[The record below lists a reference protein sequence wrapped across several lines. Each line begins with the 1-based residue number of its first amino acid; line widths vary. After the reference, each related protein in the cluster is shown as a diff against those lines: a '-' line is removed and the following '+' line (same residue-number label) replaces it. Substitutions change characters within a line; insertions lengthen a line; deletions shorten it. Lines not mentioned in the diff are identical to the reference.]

1 MHKSMLTTKIQI
13 DKISDTELLQ
23 IIIDRVNYA
32 YKNLEKARISYA
44 YLKQYNILIYD
55 TLQQVYADIENC
67 ETIIQ
72 KYLKNSGII
81 LKELPIDKLKHTSP
95 DVAMAYSPIFNTIL
109 YTNKQN
115 YISIQQYYLSMF
127 HEITHG
133 AVRNCNYLELISW
146 LRALQNSTINVILFY
161 NYIISTDEII
171 SHLCSIILAKKT
183 NILDNI
189 MIDQTIVSIL
199 LEVMNLD
206 DIKKYTKEE
215 KEEIKN
221 CLLDSLQNQI
231 PIVEEIVSYIIR
243 SEKSKKSLFSTM
255 LEICK
260 LDKKLLKRLFIVFLF
275 TEKNA
280 LQCLLSKI
288 LKVSMFVFRVKLYD

>member
-275 TEKNA
+275 TAKNA